1 MRRRST
7 VKIRRALAASL
18 AAAAALTAAGCGG
31 DDDDSGGGGGEGGG
45 IRGQSITAWTNEF
58 QPDRLKTTEG
68 IIADFTRK
76 TGVKVKL
83 VAVPEDQLSTL
94 ITNASAAGKLPDV
107 VMSTPVAESHS
118 YAREEIFDPDA
129 AQEVVDKL
137 GTDTFSKRALDLV
150 SSDGK
155 ATGVPSDGWGQLL
168 IYRKD
173 LFDQAGLKAPETLE
187 DIRAAAEKLNQ
198 GRTVGIT
205 LATAPGDGFTHETFE
220 HVALAMGC
228 QLVNDDGDVQ
238 FTSNQCVEALRYYGD
253 LASNFSVEGN
263 QDVDSTRGTYFAGR
277 AAMMFW
283 SPFLLDGMA
292 GLRDDTRPSC
302 PQCKEQRDF
311 LAENSGLVGPLSS
324 KGGEP
329 SQFGSV
335 STFNI
340 TLDANKE
347 PSQAFVEF
355 MMNEGYTRWLGLS
368 PQGKYPVRLG
378 DEEDPE
384 KFANAW
390 ERLDSGV
397 DRKAPLTDFYSE
409 ESIASLKEGVQSF
422 QRWGFAQGQGALIGG
437 LSGEQPI
444 ADAVNKV
451 INGTDPKEAAEEA
464 QGTIEEI
471 QAGLE

>member
-1 MRRRST
+1 VT
-7 VKIRRALAASL
+7 IRRALAASL
-18 AAAAALTAAGCGG
+18 AAAAALAAAGCGG
-31 DDDDSGGGGGEGGG
+31 DDDDEGGGEGGS
-45 IRGQSITAWTNEF
+45 IRGQEITAWTNEF

-68 IIADFTRK
+68 IIADFTRQ
-76 TGVKVKL
+76 TGVRVKL

-94 ITNASAAGKLPDV
+94 ITNASAGGRLPDV
-107 VMSTPVAESHS
+107 VMATPVAESHS

-137 GTDTFSKRALDLV
+137 GPDTFSERALDLV

-168 IYRKD
+168 IYRAD
-173 LFDQAGLKAPETLE
+173 LFEDAGIEPPATLQ
-187 DIRAAAEKLNQ
+187 DVRAAAERLNQ

-228 QLVNDDGDVQ
+228 QLVNDSGDVQ
-238 FTSNQCVEALRYYGD
+238 FTSKPCVDALRYYGD

-263 QDVDSTRGTYFAGR
+263 QDVDSTRATYFAGR

-302 PQCKEQRDF
+302 PQCDENRAF
-311 LAENSGLVGPLSS
+311 LAENSGLVGPLASG
-324 KGGEP
+324 GGEP

-340 TLDANKE
+340 TTEANTAA
-347 PSQAFVEF
+347 SQAFVEY
-355 MMNEGYTRWLGLS
+355 MMNDGYTRWLGLS

-378 DEEDPE
+378 DDEDPQ
-384 KFANAW
+384 KFAKAW
-390 ERLDSGV
+390 ERLESGV

-409 ESIASLKEGVQSF
+409 ESIKSLGEGVQSF

-437 LSGEQPI
+437 LAGEQPI

-451 INGTDPKEAAEEA
+451 INGTDPQEAAEEA
-464 QGTIEEI
+464 QSTIEEI